1 MSICENAIRGSGTS
15 EIQSRGSSVVPS
27 DGGERRSN
35 ENKTSTTVYVD
46 SNTSILLQ
54 TAIAQVSRVHLLH
67 PVVNMRILFDS
78 GSQRSYISE
87 RAKAKLNLP
96 PKRKEKLLIKTFGQE
111 KEQLKECDLVEFCVG
126 GLSESSKVQ
135 MTALAVPLIWSP
147 LKDQAI
153 QFAQQSY
160 SHLADLELAD
170 HPTEDCD
177 SEVDVLIST
186 GLSLLET

>member
-1 MSICENAIRGSGTS
+1 MCGICSGKHHMSICNNANRGSGTS
-15 EIQSRGSSVVPS
+15 EIQSRGSSVVS
-27 DGGERRSN
+27 SGEGERRSN

-54 TAIAQVSRVHLLH
+54 TAIAQVSRVHQLH

-111 KEQLKECDLVEFCVG
+111 NEQLKECDLVEFCVG
-126 GLSESSKVQ
+126 GLSESSKIQ
-135 MTALAVPLIWSP
+135 MTALAVR
-147 LKDQAI
+147 
-153 QFAQQSY
+153 
-160 SHLADLELAD
+160 
-170 HPTEDCD
+170 
-177 SEVDVLIST
+177 
-186 GLSLLET
+186 

>member
-1 MSICENAIRGSGTS
+1 
-15 EIQSRGSSVVPS
+15 
-27 DGGERRSN
+27 
-35 ENKTSTTVYVD
+35 VYVD

-54 TAIAQVSRVHLLH
+54 TAIAQVSRVYQLH

-87 RAKAKLNLP
+87 RAKAKLNLLS
-96 PKRKEKLLIKTFGQE
+96 KRKEKLLIKTFGQE
-111 KEQLKECDLVEFCVG
+111 NGQLKECDVVEFCVS

-135 MTALAVPLIWSP
+135 MTALAVPLICSP
-147 LKDQAI
+147 LTDQAV

-170 HPTEDCD
+170 HPTEDCG
-177 SEVDVLIST
+177 SEVDLLI
-186 GLSLLET
+186 GNDF